1 MSLIQASISRGST
14 VLVEHR
20 LPGKRDFSSAIGS
33 ILAKIPPNDSK
44 LTYVWEQYLV
54 HYISTGGTIY
64 LVLADDSA
72 GRRMPFA
79 FLSELQRRFTA
90 SYSADVAISADPYGL
105 SDFEPE
111 LSKLMQQYSDEPP
124 PDALRQAQTDLG
136 NVKDIM
142 VNNIDQ
148 ILSRGERIEL
158 LVDKTDQLS
167 GQAWAF
173 KRGAKGVRRKMW
185 WKNAKITALCGVVGL
200 ILLWL
205 FVAQFCGLSLSHC
218 GGSSKP

>member
-1 MSLIQASISRGST
+1 
-14 VLVEHR
+14 
-20 LPGKRDFSSAIGS
+20 
-33 ILAKIPPNDSK
+33 
-44 LTYVWEQYLV
+44 
-54 HYISTGGTIY
+54 
-64 LVLADDSA
+64 
-72 GRRMPFA
+72 
-79 FLSELQRRFTA
+79 
-90 SYSADVAISADPYGL
+90 
-105 SDFEPE
+105 
-111 LSKLMQQYSDEPP
+111 MQQYSDEPP

-185 WKNAKITALCGVVGL
+185 WKVCPSFSLCIGRSMLMPWAAVARQNAKITALCGVVGL
-200 ILLWL
+200 VRPSLRLVSSIWQRLPLTRSHSCAASDSSLALCRAVLW
-205 FVAQFCGLSLSHC
+205 
-218 GGSSKP
+218 P